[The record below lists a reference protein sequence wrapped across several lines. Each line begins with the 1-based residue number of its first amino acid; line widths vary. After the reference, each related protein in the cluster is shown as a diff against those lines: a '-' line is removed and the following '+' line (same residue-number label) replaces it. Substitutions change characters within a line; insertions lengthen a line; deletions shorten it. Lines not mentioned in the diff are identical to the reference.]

1 MFKVIDE
8 FKSSVRETYKREGLF
23 AAAMWAA
30 ALPVFMVASVITD
43 AIYNA

>member
-1 MFKVIDE
+1 MKKIANE
-8 FKSSVRETYKREGLF
+8 FKESVISTYDREGLF